1 MTAVAVTNGERTLPD
16 TDGRPPLLP
25 SPPPVRPPSAATV
38 WSRALVLAAVL
49 LAWELANRAAD
60 LLMQLWLLESLGLE
74 SVFWTNFRM
83 GAALFA
89 GALLAFTAA
98 IAAPAWLA
106 GLSSTARRRA
116 LGVGL
121 LAGVVGGVVL
131 AGRHPHYLLA
141 LHGRSFERADP
152 VFGHDIGF
160 YVFILPAI
168 WTTLHAALAVAAA
181 GLASAVTCALLDP
194 RPRHRPDGMRRL
206 WYTLGRV
213 ASRPTIVFGAALVV
227 LFAATVWLQ
236 RYDVLRA
243 DNTDSSIPAGAQALD
258 VTGVFSTVNLLTV
271 EALAAL
277 ALGVGLTVLLAAL
290 RDSVRRPGAR
300 AWRRRTTR
308 SGLALLLL
316 PGVALSLAFEI
327 AAELRDEVE
336 IEPNEPVVQL
346 PFIERH
352 VGATNAAYGMDTIER
367 RTLVPNG
374 PGDPLPDVEEL
385 LRHPTIR
392 NAPLWPGYHKW
403 LESQL
408 DPEYLERI
416 PYSPED
422 STIYGP
428 TLDAYRQQQKL
439 RPYYDFMDIDTV
451 RYEIGGEP
459 RLFASSV
466 RELPLLEPQPWLAW
480 WGQRFVVFTHGS
492 GLVMSPLA
500 GVDPQ
505 GAPVY
510 ASGGIPSRTTA
521 PELSVDNPAVYYG
534 EGAGTMAY
542 SNVAGVDEH
551 DLPTDTGRAEV
562 SYPADVDAGVRIDSL
577 LKRAVFG
584 YKSGQLLEILFSDLV
599 TDATRVHYFRTPLER
614 LDRVA
619 PFLYADTDPYA
630 VAAGERVTWM
640 LNGLTT
646 TDRYP
651 YAMPGELGD
660 KSARRT
666 PTPRPPR
673 VVNYAA
679 DSVKAT
685 LDAYTG
691 AIALYR
697 WRSEPVVDTWADVY
711 PGLFAERSEMPPPLR
726 AQVQYPLQLMHLQFD
741 DLYVYTHMT
750 DPLTYFSQEDLFD
763 DGDEV
768 LGPLLTEGEAVNF
781 SIEPYSWLA
790 ETGGPLPRAAPATQF
805 ALSAVFTPENALN
818 LRAIVTAYQ
827 DGEDYGRLSL
837 LEVPKGRFFPGPEQ
851 ADAAIDQDPFISQ
864 QIGLW
869 SRRGLEVIRGHT
881 TPLLVDRELLYVE
894 PLFVRSRQN
903 PVPQLARV
911 VVVFRGAAFMG
922 RDLAAALRAA
932 VEPRRAFPIRPG
944 PELGGG

>member
-1 MTAVAVTNGERTLPD
+1 MTTVALTNGERTLPE
-16 TDGRPPLLP
+16 TDGRQPLLP
-25 SPPPVRPPSAATV
+25 APPPVRPPSAATV
-38 WSRALVLAAVL
+38 WSRALVLAAVV
-49 LAWELANRAAD
+49 LAWALMDRLAD
-60 LLMQLWLLESLGLE
+60 LLMQFWLLESLGLVD
-74 SVFWTNFRM
+74 VFWTNFRV

-89 GALLAFTAA
+89 VALVAFSAA
-98 IAAPAWLA
+98 IGAPAWR
-106 GLSSTARRRA
+106 LSRGARRRA
-116 LGVGL
+116 LGIGL
-121 LAGVVGGVVL
+121 LAGIVAGVIL
-131 AGRHPHYLLA
+131 AGRHPQYLLA
-141 LHGRSFERADP
+141 LHNRSFGRADP

-160 YVFILPAI
+160 YVFTLPAI
-168 WTTLHAALAVAAA
+168 WTTLQLAIGVAAA
-181 GLASAVTCALLDP
+181 GLLSAVTCALLDP
-194 RPRHRPDGMRRL
+194 RPRMRPEGMSAARYAVARA
-206 WYTLGRV
+206 
-213 ASRPTIVFGAALVV
+213 ASRPAIAFTAALLV
-227 LFAATVWLQ
+227 LVAATVWLR
-236 RYDVLRA
+236 RYDVLQA
-243 DNTDSSIPAGAQALD
+243 DNTESSVPAGAQALD
-258 VTGVFSTVNLLTV
+258 VTGLFSTVNLLTV
-271 EALAAL
+271 EAIALIGLAVATTVVLSAL
-277 ALGVGLTVLLAAL
+277 H
-290 RDSVRRPGAR
+290 DSARRPDAS
-300 AWRRRTTR
+300 AWRRRTSR
-308 SGLALLLL
+308 RRLAMVLVPGLA
-316 PGVALSLAFEI
+316 ASLAFEV
-327 AAELRDEVE
+327 AVELRDAVE

-352 VGATNAAYGMDTIER
+352 VEATNAAYGMDAVER
-367 RTLVPNG
+367 RTFVPNG
-374 PGDPLPDVEEL
+374 PDDPLPEL
-385 LRHPTIR
+385 GALLQHPTIR

-403 LESQL
+403 LEGQL

-428 TLDAYRQQQKL
+428 TLDAFRQQEKL

-451 RYEIGGEP
+451 RYEVDGEP

-510 ASGGIPSRTTA
+510 VSGGVPSRTAA
-521 PELSVDNPAVYYG
+521 PELAVANPAVYYG
-534 EGAGTMAY
+534 EGSGTMAY
-542 SNVAGVDEH
+542 SNVSGVEEH

-562 SYPADVDAGVRIDSL
+562 TYPADVDAGVRLDSP

-584 YKSGQLLEILFSDLV
+584 YKSGQFLEILFSDLV
-599 TDATRVHYFRTPLER
+599 TDETRVHYFRTPLER
-614 LDRVA
+614 LERVA

-630 VAAGERVTWM
+630 VTAGERVTWM
-640 LNGLTT
+640 INGLTT

-651 YAMPGELGD
+651 YAAPGELGE

-666 PTPRPPR
+666 PTPRPVR
-673 VVNYAA
+673 KVNYAS
-679 DSVKAT
+679 DSVKVA
-685 LDAYTG
+685 LDGYTG
-691 AIALYR
+691 AISLYR

-711 PGLFAERSEMPPPLR
+711 PALFADREAMPQRLR
-726 AQVQYPLQLMHLQFD
+726 DQVQYPLQLMHLQFD

-768 LGPLLTEGEAVNF
+768 LGPLLTEGEAVTF

-790 ETGGPLPRAAPATQF
+790 ETGGALPRATPATQF
-805 ALSAVFTPENALN
+805 ALSAVVTPENALN

-827 DGEDYGRLSL
+827 DGGDYGRLSL

-869 SRRGLEVIRGHT
+869 TRRGLEVIRGHT
-881 TPLLVDRELLYVE
+881 TPLVVGRELLYVE

-922 RDLAAALRAA
+922 RDLEAALRAA

-944 PELGGG
+944 PELGGEG